1 MKMIRKS
8 GRGVPAL
15 FNTVVMMLMLKVVSA
30 TGDELWSMYKI
41 ETLFPDS
48 SIVPVDRNSEIYFAI
63 TANTLELFQKYPDC
77 IDRYVFTLDSIK
89 NDTVYCNEFLLKETN
104 CNVNFGRVLYFEGDD
119 LLWYEASYT
128 FNDVIRNESDHD
140 NRDTTIVRGYFQ
152 NTEISVRDELMMD
165 LCRTT
170 VVHGSTPHGIK
181 NESAAGMYDLLGR
194 KFRPE
199 STLPLRN
206 RDDLIHRRGVYL
218 RK

>member
-1 MKMIRKS
+1 MKAIRRS
-8 GRGVPAL
+8 GRGMHAL
-15 FNTVVMMLMLKVVSA
+15 LTTATVMLLMCVVSSN
-30 TGDELWSMYKI
+30 GDELWSMYQL

-48 SIVPVDRNSEIYFAI
+48 SVVPVDRNSEIYFAI
-63 TANTLELFQKYPDC
+63 TATTLELFQKYPDC
-77 IDRYVFTLDSIK
+77 IDRYEFTLDSIK

-104 CNVNFGRVLYFEGDD
+104 WSVNFARVLYFEGDD

-128 FNDVIRNESDHD
+128 SNDFVRNESNQD

-152 NTEISVRDELMMD
+152 KTEISVRNELMMD

-170 VVHGSTPHGIK
+170 VVHRSTPHGIK

-199 STLPLRN
+199 CTLQPGKRN
-206 RDDLIHRRGVYL
+206 DPIHRRGVYL

>member
-8 GRGVPAL
+8 GRRMHTL
-15 FNTVVMMLMLKVVSA
+15 LNTATVMLLTSVA
-30 TGDELWSMYKI
+30 TASGDELWSMYKI
-41 ETLFPDS
+41 ETVFPDS
-48 SIVPVDRNSEIYFAI
+48 SVVPVDRNSEIYFAI
-63 TANTLELFQKYPDC
+63 TATTLELFEKHPDC
-77 IDRYVFTLDSIK
+77 IDRYEFTLDSIK
-89 NDTVYCNEFLLKETN
+89 NDTVYCNEFLLKESDW
-104 CNVNFGRVLYFEGDD
+104 NVNFGRVLYFKGAD

-128 FNDVIRNESDHD
+128 SDDFIRNETDQD

-152 NTEISVRDELMMD
+152 KTEISVRDELMMD

-170 VVHGSTPHGIK
+170 VVHRSTPHGIK
-181 NESAAGMYDLLGR
+181 NESAVGMYDLLGR

-199 STLPLRN
+199 CTLPLRN

>member
-8 GRGVPAL
+8 GRGMQTLLTTA
-15 FNTVVMMLMLKVVSA
+15 TVMLLMSVVRSN
-30 TGDELWSMYKI
+30 GDELWSMYKM
-41 ETLFPDS
+41 ETVFPDS
-48 SIVPVDRNSEIYFAI
+48 SVVPVDRSSEIYFMI
-63 TANTLELFQKYPDC
+63 TATTLELFEKYPDC
-77 IDRYVFTLDSIK
+77 IDRYEFTLDSIK

-104 CNVNFGRVLYFEGDD
+104 WSVNFARALYFEGDD

-128 FNDVIRNESDHD
+128 SNDFIRNDSDVH
-140 NRDTTIVRGYFQ
+140 RDTTIARGYFKK
-152 NTEISVRDELMMD
+152 TEISIRDELMMD
-165 LCRTT
+165 RCRTT
-170 VVHGSTPHGIK
+170 VVHRSTPHGIK

-199 STLPLRN
+199 CTLPLRN

>member
-1 MKMIRKS
+1 MC
-8 GRGVPAL
+8 AL
-15 FNTVVMMLMLKVVSA
+15 LNLATVMLLMNVVTV

-63 TANTLELFQKYPDC
+63 TATTLELFEKYPDC
-77 IDRYVFTLDSIK
+77 IDRYEYPLDSIK
-89 NDTVYCNEFLLKETN
+89 DDTVYCNEFLSHKSDWT
-104 CNVNFGRVLYFEGDD
+104 VNFGRVLYFKGDD

-128 FNDVIRNESDHD
+128 SDDFIRNKPDQD
-140 NRDTTIVRGYFQ
+140 NRDTTIIRVYFKK
-152 NTEISVRDELMMD
+152 TDISIRDDLMMD

-170 VVHGSTPHGIK
+170 VIHAGTTHGKK

-199 STLPLRN
+199 YTLPAGK
-206 RDDLIHRRGVYL
+206 RDDLIHRRGLYL
-218 RK
+218 WK